1 MATATK
7 TETKAKTV
15 TPIKNAS
22 GENLKK
28 ARAARK
34 AKPKHREWK
43 DNPPGCLA
51 DKVKSHVSA
60 LTKIL
65 AKTARWTDDVSEPV
79 IDVPALDSFNTY
91 VADLE
96 ALATQ
101 GFVPTSGRRGGAFD
115 AVPGMRVW
123 LRPDALA
130 LVQSQI
136 EGLDP
141 ATEFFLS
148 ISNNPENKS
157 QFVRMDG
164 PGLDCMSIGMISK
177 KMLSATPL

>member
-1 MATATK
+1 MATKIATK
-7 TETKAKTV
+7 TVAKSD
-15 TPIKNAS
+15 PKNAS
-22 GENLKK
+22 SDNLKK

-34 AKPKHREWK
+34 TKPKHREWSE
-43 DNPPGCLA
+43 NPPGSLA

-65 AKTARWTDDVSEPV
+65 AKTTRWTDEASNPV
-79 IDVPALDSFNTY
+79 IDAPSLEGLNTY
-91 VADLE
+91 VTDLE

-101 GFVPTSGRRGGAFD
+101 GFIPTHGRRGGAFD
-115 AVPGMRVW
+115 AIPGMRVW
-123 LRPDALA
+123 LRADALA

-136 EGLDP
+136 KDLDP
-141 ATEFFLS
+141 ETEFYLS

-164 PGLDCMSIGMISK
+164 PGLDCTSIGMISK
-177 KMLSATPL
+177 KLMSATPL